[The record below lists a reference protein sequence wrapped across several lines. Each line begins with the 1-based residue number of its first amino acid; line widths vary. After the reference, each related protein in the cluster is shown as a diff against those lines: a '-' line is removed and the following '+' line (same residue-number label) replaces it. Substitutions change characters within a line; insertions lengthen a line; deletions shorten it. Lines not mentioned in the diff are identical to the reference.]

1 MFVDTTITVQNKDT
15 TFDTEGMS
23 LEVWTANET
32 TLAANHQP
40 LSGEIAYKEYGISD
54 ASLTDLFFT
63 PVHTAIATKN
73 LTAKITVRIIDGSEA
88 FDVYRVEPFSAHYEV
103 ICRPVVGE

>member
-1 MFVDTTITVQNKDT
+1 MFVDTTITVQNKEK

-23 LEVWTANET
+23 IEVWTADET
-32 TLAANHQP
+32 LLAANHQP
-40 LSGEIAYKEYGISD
+40 LSGEVAFKEYGISD

-63 PVHTAIATKN
+63 PVHTAVHTNA
-73 LTAKITVRIIDGSEA
+73 RIIDGSET
-88 FDVYRVEPFSAHYEV
+88 FDIYRVERFSAHYES